1 MTDAILAMSEN
12 LDEAR
17 LSLVAV
23 ANGFDRKFDAN
34 FTSFIGILSVP
45 DASLVLRD
53 FRIKDITNPYNC
65 LLKNDNFSIK
75 TNNDQITSYITK

>member
-1 MTDAILAMSEN
+1 MTDAILAMSED

-17 LSLVAV
+17 LLLVAV

-45 DASLVLRD
+45 DASLVLRG

-65 LLKNDNFSIK
+65 LLKNANFSIK

>member
-1 MTDAILAMSEN
+1 MKDAILAMSEN

-17 LSLVAV
+17 LLLVAV
-23 ANGFDRKFDAN
+23 ANGFDRKSDAN

-53 FRIKDITNPYNC
+53 FRIKDITNPYKC
-65 LLKNDNFSIK
+65 LLKNANFSIK

>member
-17 LSLVAV
+17 LLLVAV
-23 ANGFDRKFDAN
+23 ANGFDRKFDVN

-65 LLKNDNFSIK
+65 LLKNANFSIK

>member
-17 LSLVAV
+17 LLLVAV

-65 LLKNDNFSIK
+65 LLKNANFSIK

>member
-1 MTDAILAMSEN
+1 MRFCLSEN

-17 LSLVAV
+17 LLLVAV
-23 ANGFDRKFDAN
+23 ANGFDIRFGAN

-45 DASLVLRD
+45 DVSLMLRD
-53 FRIKDITNPYNC
+53 FKIKDIINPYNC
-65 LLKNDNFSIK
+65 LLKNANFSIK

>member
-17 LSLVAV
+17 LLLVAV

-45 DASLVLRD
+45 GASLVLRD
-53 FRIKDITNPYNC
+53 FRIKDIINPYNC
-65 LLKNDNFSIK
+65 LLKNANFSIK

>member
-17 LSLVAV
+17 LLLVAV

-65 LLKNDNFSIK
+65 LLKFFSQNK
-75 TNNDQITSYITK
+75 